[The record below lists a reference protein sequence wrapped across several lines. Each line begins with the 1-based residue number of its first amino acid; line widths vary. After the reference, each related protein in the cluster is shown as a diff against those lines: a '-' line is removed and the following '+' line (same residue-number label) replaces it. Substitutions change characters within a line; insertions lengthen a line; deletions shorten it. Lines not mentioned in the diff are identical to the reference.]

1 MLYEQQ
7 CQFDP
12 TCLTLSP
19 SAARMTPCASVIA
32 VRYESIYIVVC
43 TLPQVQSIIVFSI
56 RFCIIIGNLK
66 YTYTSGMSL
75 DRWSRSLSSFCRVGR
90 LSSPCAKYHLHM
102 LVPFFHNQDHYCLWV
117 RQNCFRL
124 FVSAGQF
131 LL

>member
-75 DRWSRSLSSFCRVGR
+75 DRWSRSLSSFVVWAGCPLHVQVP
-90 LSSPCAKYHLHM
+90 SPRACTIL
-102 LVPFFHNQDHYCLWV
+102 P
-117 RQNCFRL
+117 
-124 FVSAGQF
+124 
-131 LL
+131 